1 MAIVLILCGLA
12 GFSDG
17 INDCVVSLRFYNSKF
32 WGVNWYKNKEK
43 YGWLRREVLT
53 FTCDGWHFTKFCT
66 PVLYTVAVIVAIS
79 NRVYDYPLITGIA
92 QFAAFRA
99 GWFMAYNVIFK
110 KKDSPKA

>member
-53 FTCDGWHFTKFCT
+53 FTCDGWHLTKFIT
-66 PVLYTVAVIVAIS
+66 PIFYAVAIAIS
-79 NRVYDYPLITGIA
+79 HHPTPLYIITCFLA
-92 QFAAFRA
+92 TRA
-99 GWFMAYNVIFK
+99 GRSVAYDIIFR